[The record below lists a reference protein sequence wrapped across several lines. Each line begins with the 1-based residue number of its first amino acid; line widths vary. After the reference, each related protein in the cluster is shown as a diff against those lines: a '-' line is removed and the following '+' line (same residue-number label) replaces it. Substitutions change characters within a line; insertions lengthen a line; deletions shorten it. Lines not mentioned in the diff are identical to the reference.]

1 MDGAACC
8 LSPDGVRPECGAAAG
23 AGRCGAGKR
32 RLGPLVAPSCS
43 GKPPPSGP
51 VGHHRFLW
59 STNIHTHSCAQ
70 MGVHTDT
77 HTHRHAWAHTRTHE
91 CGHTDTDTRGHTD
104 IRACTHTQE
113 CTQQHAD
120 TGTRWSEGAGQA
132 RGASAQR
139 LCPCSRS
146 SDAGSAAPVPPE
158 GRADRRK
165 VPENLRL

>member
-1 MDGAACC
+1 MRESEGWGRWS
-8 LSPDGVRPECGAAAG
+8 LRPVPANLLLQGRWVITGFCGAQIYTHI
-23 AGRCGAGKR
+23 
-32 RLGPLVAPSCS
+32 V
-43 GKPPPSGP
+43 
-51 VGHHRFLW
+51 VHRW
-59 STNIHTHSCAQ
+59 VCTRT
-70 MGVHTDT
+70 
-77 HTHRHAWAHTRTHE
+77 HTRTDTR
-91 CGHTDTDTRGHTD
+91 GHTHGHTSVGTQTHTDTRGHTD

>member
-91 CGHTDTDTRGHTD
+91 CGHTDTHRHAWAHRHTRVH
-104 IRACTHTQE
+104 THTGVH
-113 CTQQHAD
+113 TA
-120 TGTRWSEGAGQA
+120 TRRHRNALVRRCGSGPWGF
-132 RGASAQR
+132 RTASLPLLPQ
-139 LCPCSRS
+139 L
-146 SDAGSAAPVPPE
+146 
-158 GRADRRK
+158 
-165 VPENLRL
+165 